1 MLIQIKVQILTK
13 KSHFKTFVYVS
24 YDMYNF
30 MIRYDSYDTHTVSY
44 DSWTLMI
51 CRYDTKLFTHD
62 SIRIVRYVSCIVR
75 YWQLWVDLFYFV
87 NFIWIWT
94 SRNFLFIY
102 NSMVGD
108 RGIERIW
115 TLDVSIGNTRRYQFQ
130 LSYKT
135 LETWNY

>member
-62 SIRIVRYVSCIVR
+62 SIRIVRYVSYDTYRASYDTDNYGWIFFI
-75 YWQLWVDLFYFV
+75 LLILFGYGLVETFY
-87 NFIWIWT
+87 
-94 SRNFLFIY
+94 LFIIQWLGIGASREFELWMSQLEILGGT
-102 NSMVGD
+102 NS
-108 RGIERIW
+108 
-115 TLDVSIGNTRRYQFQ
+115 N
-130 LSYKT
+130 
-135 LETWNY
+135 